1 MSCQSDVTSIH
12 GDQIAEVYDV
22 PMVDIIRPFP
32 DLNHSK
38 VDSIIDTLK
47 DPSKKEEVPPIDI
60 LWIKGSNG
68 GNYYYSF
75 GGCHRYAAHKKLGM
89 STIRAKLIT
98 SNINDLNVYLG
109 SSTPDLK

>member
-1 MSCQSDVTSIH
+1 MYIYF
-12 GDQIAEVYDV
+12 I
-22 PMVDIIRPFP
+22 
-32 DLNHSK
+32 NSK
-38 VDSIIDTLK
+38 ISKYLIFYNVFLITFFIYK
-47 DPSKKEEVPPIDI
+47 DPTKKEEVPPIDI

-98 SNINDLNVYLG
+98 SNINDLKVYLG

>member
-1 MSCQSDVTSIH
+1 MQEFKKKMYIYCI
-12 GDQIAEVYDV
+12 
-22 PMVDIIRPFP
+22 
-32 DLNHSK
+32 NSK
-38 VDSIIDTLK
+38 ISKYLIFYNVLLITFFIYK

-98 SNINDLNVYLG
+98 SNINDLKVYLG